1 MLVADAADELFDAPP
16 TVVAGEIKSWVANQF
31 RGSNPLPVADYLFH
45 AAKKLYVLEE
55 LDLVESERMRSFLN
69 KLAPLLIHACPE
81 SDRQMLAENLRN
93 IKDGASATTSV
104 VDRIHKPAGSVH
116 ASSYGGGGVHG
127 ESGGGGG
134 GAHRPQPQGPSRPAA
149 APLIPPQ
156 LAAAALELGIDET
169 SAAAPTGD
177 VSAGIERLN
186 LLLDRLAQ
194 FADATDSI
202 DTRVSRQPALLAEIL
217 DEVAADSRDS
227 GEFENRLSL
236 MEGMGLPALSPGL
249 VRSLGQSLP
258 DWAPIALPEG
268 GLQESRNPSARAMRQ
283 VIRLARN
290 DEQASA
296 RFEEMVKLAVEEFN
310 NGSIGRSVS
319 LLDVAQR
326 MIDAKEIDTLPAQ
339 NAVERASVNVDE
351 SQILDYASDPTRI
364 AVLSRFMDFFPAL
377 QVDALFLE
385 LEHEERRDRRR
396 NLIRLLE
403 VHGLKARQRALEI
416 LNEQVRGGP
425 RLAWFVIRN
434 LIHVVRSIP
443 RDAEDSLDAEID
455 AILPAS
461 SVTEPIPL
469 VREAL
474 GALAGIP
481 SSRAEN
487 ALITR
492 VTEIEDVLQG
502 RGTQEHDREDLLSL
516 LDTTV
521 RLVGKISSSQAVE
534 CVVNHGLNPS
544 SALGSPVQRLA
555 GLAARDLTAH
565 PAALRRLVE
574 EISAEAPTKLFGINV
589 RRTRKSE
596 RLKYLMEAVSGTDA
610 PSVRQALASV
620 IERFAGQHE
629 ATEAHSV
636 LGRLGK
642 RTAGSNGGDSSDEGA
657 SATLAG
663 DLALFGPSRPDSESR
678 RLPPLGHAHA
688 PRQHRAGPR
697 HHRVPERHDLAGKH
711 RQPLRAKRRVPA
723 HRTTRRGQVPVHRA
737 QGLRS
742 AARDHRRPASRDA
755 ADSREHAALR
765 RVRASRRAGP
775 RCSELH
781 PHQSPAHGAGRRNGR
796 RPPGAGLGF
805 RGPWH
810 ASQPGRGRVRR
821 RRVPDPPPLRALGER
836 RLAGPRRLTDS
847 RRIPSS
853 RHDPRTETV
862 RPVGRTVRGD
872 RAIGD
877 QGSIGRTRG
886 VGSVAT
892 GRSNAGM
899 GSDAAITATTGAA
912 TWSSTSGMGPA

>member
-1 MLVADAADELFDAPP
+1 
-16 TVVAGEIKSWVANQF
+16 
-31 RGSNPLPVADYLFH
+31 
-45 AAKKLYVLEE
+45 
-55 LDLVESERMRSFLN
+55 
-69 KLAPLLIHACPE
+69 
-81 SDRQMLAENLRN
+81 
-93 IKDGASATTSV
+93 
-104 VDRIHKPAGSVH
+104 
-116 ASSYGGGGVHG
+116 
-127 ESGGGGG
+127 
-134 GAHRPQPQGPSRPAA
+134 
-149 APLIPPQ
+149 
-156 LAAAALELGIDET
+156 
-169 SAAAPTGD
+169 
-177 VSAGIERLN
+177 
-186 LLLDRLAQ
+186 
-194 FADATDSI
+194 
-202 DTRVSRQPALLAEIL
+202 
-217 DEVAADSRDS
+217 
-227 GEFENRLSL
+227 
-236 MEGMGLPALSPGL
+236 
-249 VRSLGQSLP
+249 
-258 DWAPIALPEG
+258 
-268 GLQESRNPSARAMRQ
+268 
-283 VIRLARN
+283 
-290 DEQASA
+290 
-296 RFEEMVKLAVEEFN
+296 MVKLAVEEFN

-663 DLALFGPSRPDSESR
+663 DLALFGLPGLIQNLADSHLSGTLTLHDSTGQALATIEFQSGMIWRASTGSLSGQSAVFQLIERPVEAKFLFTERKASD
-678 RLPPLGHAHA
+678 LPPETTAALL
-688 PRQHRAGPR
+688 PVMPLILESMRRFDEFERAAAL
-697 HHRVPERHDLAGKH
+697 VPDAASYTRTN
-711 RQPLRAKRRVPA
+711 RQPTAPA
-723 HRTTRRGQVPVHRA
+723 EETDADLLAQVW
-737 QGLRS
+737 GS
-742 AARDHRRPASRDA
+742 AARGMPPNQVEGEFAVDA
-755 ADSREHAALR
+755 
-765 RVRASRRAGP
+765 
-775 RCSELH
+775 
-781 PHQSPAHGAGRRNGR
+781 
-796 RPPGAGLGF
+796 F
-805 RGPWH
+805 RI
-810 ASQPGRGRVRR
+810 
-821 RRVPDPPPLRALGER
+821 R
-836 RLAGPRRLTDS
+836 RLYEHWVS
-847 RRIPSS
+847 
-853 RHDPRTETV
+853 E
-862 RPVGRTVRGD
+862 
-872 RAIGD
+872 
-877 QGSIGRTRG
+877 GSL
-886 VGSVAT
+886 VLA
-892 GRSNAGM
+892 
-899 GSDAAITATTGAA
+899 D
-912 TWSSTSGMGPA
+912 

>member
-1 MLVADAADELFDAPP
+1 MKGLEEARTLLARYLSDEVAPMLVADAADELFDAPP

-663 DLALFGPSRPDSESR
+663 DLALFGLPGLIQNLADSHLSGTLTLHDSTGQALATIEFQSGMIWRASTGSLSGQSAVFQLIERPVEAKFLFTERKASD
-678 RLPPLGHAHA
+678 LPPETTAALL
-688 PRQHRAGPR
+688 PVMPLILESMRRFDEFERAAAL
-697 HHRVPERHDLAGKH
+697 VPDAASYTHTN
-711 RQPLRAKRRVPA
+711 RQPTAPA
-723 HRTTRRGQVPVHRA
+723 EETDADLLAQVW
-737 QGLRS
+737 GS
-742 AARDHRRPASRDA
+742 AARGMPPNQVEGEFAVDA
-755 ADSREHAALR
+755 
-765 RVRASRRAGP
+765 
-775 RCSELH
+775 
-781 PHQSPAHGAGRRNGR
+781 
-796 RPPGAGLGF
+796 F
-805 RGPWH
+805 RI
-810 ASQPGRGRVRR
+810 
-821 RRVPDPPPLRALGER
+821 R
-836 RLAGPRRLTDS
+836 RLYEHWVS
-847 RRIPSS
+847 
-853 RHDPRTETV
+853 E
-862 RPVGRTVRGD
+862 
-872 RAIGD
+872 
-877 QGSIGRTRG
+877 GSL
-886 VGSVAT
+886 VLA
-892 GRSNAGM
+892 
-899 GSDAAITATTGAA
+899 D
-912 TWSSTSGMGPA
+912 